1 MEIIST
7 YSTNVPAL
15 ILLIV
20 GIFVLLFGAWHI
32 EESYAAFIPM
42 VLGLILIIVS
52 ICFGCNGVG
61 RKHYARIRTDKSV
74 SVETLKTTYD
84 VVRYDADSD
93 IWIVEYEPEGESK

>member
-1 MEIIST
+1 MEVIST
-7 YSTNVPAL
+7 YSTNNSAA

-20 GIFVLLFGAWHI
+20 GVIILVFGLLHLD
-32 EESYAAFIPM
+32 ESYAFLISI

-84 VVRYDADSD
+84 VVRYDADND
-93 IWIVEYEPEGESK
+93 IWIVKYDPEEESK